1 MKDHIQYFDDIASEW
16 DSLFSDGERIEDAV
30 NKMNISPVET
40 VLDVGC
46 GTGRLMPFL
55 QKRLQNGGKVFGLD
69 FSLQMLINAKE
80 KVFDGITEFVRGSAE
95 ELPFKDNKFDRVI
108 CFAVFS
114 HIIGKEKAV
123 REFGRIT
130 RRNGILNIFHLKSRV
145 ELNEFHKNL
154 NGVINQDLLP
164 DDDTMRKILKD
175 GGFREINIINKPSL
189 NYTTCIKA

>member
-123 REFGRIT
+123 REFGRIM
-130 RRNGILNIFHLKSRV
+130 RRNSILNIFHLRSRE

-154 NGVINQDLLP
+154 NGVINRDLLP
-164 DDDTMRKILKD
+164 DDDILRKILKD